1 MNNIIIEL
9 CQEDRDRLDKII
21 KELAN
26 SRPNCQKCTAE
37 LADCV
42 ERCLGAKEAEQMTA
56 AAPEEPYQQ
65 ETPWTEAPVTKEEPK
80 PEEPKAPEAKAYTEA
95 DLRRVVIALSQRG
108 AETKAAVKAIITSYA
123 PSVGQIP
130 ADKIGEVIGKLEAL

>member
-56 AAPEEPYQQ
+56 AAPEEPKAV
-65 ETPWTEAPVTKEEPK
+65 EPEAP
-80 PEEPKAPEAKAYTEA
+80 KAYTEA